1 MIGLLR
7 HRYLRRLATLP
18 ILLWMFVLLI
28 TALPIWAVVAAA
40 ASPRLPGTW
49 RPLRWLWVASVY
61 LVLQVI
67 GVVVVGL
74 LWVASGFGYASD
86 RPAFRSAHY
95 RLLRILLD
103 VLMRAIRWSFKLRL
117 RLEAPALP
125 VEDGDG
131 RRERRPLLVMSRH
144 AGPGDSFLLVHEVL
158 SVLRRR
164 PRIVLKSS
172 LQWDPLFDMLLN
184 KLPTRF
190 IQPDPGAGAAVP
202 SMIGDL
208 AGDMTAD
215 EALVIFPEGGNF
227 TARRRQR
234 AIERLVTAGHTAYA
248 DRARAMRYL
257 MAPRP
262 GGAFSA
268 IDAAPTADVMFVAHT
283 GLEHMTSL
291 RDVWRGL
298 PMDVDVRG
306 EFWIVPAQEIPSDP
320 AQRMDWLYAAWE
332 RMDDWIGEQRR
343 ASAG

>member
-1 MIGLLR
+1 MRSLLR
-7 HRYLRRLATLP
+7 HRYLRRLLTLP
-18 ILLWMFVLLI
+18 ALLGLFVLLV
-28 TALPIWAVVAAA
+28 TALPLWVVVAAA
-40 ASPRLPGTW
+40 VSPRLPGTW

-67 GVVVVGL
+67 GVVIVGV

-86 RPAFRSAHY
+86 SPTFRTAHF
-95 RLLRILLD
+95 RVLRILLD
-103 VLMRAIRWSFKLRL
+103 LLMRAIRWSFKLRL
-117 RLEAPALP
+117 RLDTPPLP
-125 VEDGDG
+125 DDGSG
-131 RRERRPLLVMSRH
+131 TIPEPRPLLVMSRH

-190 IQPDPGAGAAVP
+190 IQPDPGAGASVP

-208 AGDMTAD
+208 ARAMTAAD
-215 EALVIFPEGGNF
+215 ALVIFPEGGNF
-227 TARRRQR
+227 TPGRRER
-234 AIERLVTAGHTAYA
+234 AIERLEAAGHTAYA

-298 PMDVDVRG
+298 PMDVDVHG
-306 EFWIVPAQEIPSDP
+306 EFWIVPAEEIPADP
-320 AQRMDWLYAAWE
+320 AERMDWLYRAWE
-332 RMDDWIGEQRR
+332 RMDAWIDEQR
-343 ASAG
+343 GGTPP